1 MRLRW
6 LAIPALAVALAGWSV
21 IAHPWGWLYGLGV
34 HPYPESSDTPWTYQ
48 LLSGFVPALTV
59 LTLLG
64 ALVSMYHVRNCHKD
78 GCWRIGRHRVSGTPW
93 CNRHVGEARPSV
105 STEELLTQILAE
117 LRVLRSTP

>member
-1 MRLRW
+1 VRRVPW
-6 LAIPALAVALAGWSV
+6 WAPTGLATAALIVTVAL
-21 IAHPWGWLYGLGV
+21 HPWGAATAIGV
-34 HPYPESSDTPWTYQ
+34 HPYPAGTPWEYQ